1 MNRGIF
7 ITGTDTGVGKT
18 VFSALLLRAL
28 LLNDYSACPFKPIET
43 GCRRDG
49 EILLPEDGE
58 FLKEMTAKAEPIKNI
73 TPYCFE
79 HPVAPMVA
87 AELEGK
93 EIEIE
98 RIKKT
103 YKELSLKYDLIVT
116 EGAGGLMVPI
126 REDYYYLDLALE
138 LRLPVVVVAL
148 NRLGVINHT
157 LLTLEVL
164 DKYGLKVLGVVLNNL
179 SKDPLDQSRDS
190 NLHTLKRLIDVD
202 IFINIPGLKQIS
214 REELDRVAL
223 QTINV
228 EQLLNALN

>member
-202 IFINIPGLKQIS
+202 IFISIPGLKQIS